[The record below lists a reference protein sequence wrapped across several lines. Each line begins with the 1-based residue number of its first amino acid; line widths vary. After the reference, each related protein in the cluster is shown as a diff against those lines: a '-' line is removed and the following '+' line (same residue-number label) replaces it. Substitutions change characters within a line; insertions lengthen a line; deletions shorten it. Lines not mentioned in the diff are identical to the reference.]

1 MEEFAEEADDK
12 SMIKLLKY
20 YRKHH
25 GMRMSRYIAV
35 KLHQTKHV
43 RFIELLTEKSQT
55 RSRKLSKPEF
65 EKKLMKDIRNLSVR
79 QKSRQNYISRE
90 SNPKY

>member
-35 KLHQTKHV
+35 NY
-43 RFIELLTEKSQT
+43 I
-55 RSRKLSKPEF
+55 
-65 EKKLMKDIRNLSVR
+65 
-79 QKSRQNYISRE
+79 RQNMYAS
-90 SNPKY
+90 